1 MLYIPR
7 LSPLMVMRDGRC
19 DLRELL
25 TLTDSQCPRPET
37 LPGPDDG
44 GRISRISGLCLKHRS
59 GVFVFVTVIP
69 NRPFLCTAVI
79 MPIVHLI

>member
-25 TLTDSQCPRPET
+25 TLTDSQRHYR
-37 LPGPDDG
+37 GPMMG
-44 GRISRISGLCLKHRS
+44 GGYQEFQ
-59 GVFVFVTVIP
+59 VY
-69 NRPFLCTAVI
+69 A
-79 MPIVHLI
+79 